1 MSLEVKISEKKDYL
15 EFIIKGTFDLFS
27 LKEAVDALKDAQ
39 EKYNKI
45 LVDVTGLPGEIVEL
59 DRFGIGEYAA
69 DILSRGVKFA
79 MIAEDK
85 RINKF
90 FENVATNHGL
100 NVIVVGDRQ
109 SALDWLLKEE

>member
-15 EFIIKGTFDLFS
+15 EFIVKGTFDLPS

-39 EKYNKI
+39 EKFNKI
-45 LVDVTGLPGEIVEL
+45 LVDATGLSGELVEL

-69 DILSRGVKFA
+69 DILFRGVKFA

-90 FENVATNHGL
+90 FENVATNRGL
-100 NVIVVGDRQ
+100 NVIVVDNKKA
-109 SALDWLLKEE
+109 ALDWLLKEE